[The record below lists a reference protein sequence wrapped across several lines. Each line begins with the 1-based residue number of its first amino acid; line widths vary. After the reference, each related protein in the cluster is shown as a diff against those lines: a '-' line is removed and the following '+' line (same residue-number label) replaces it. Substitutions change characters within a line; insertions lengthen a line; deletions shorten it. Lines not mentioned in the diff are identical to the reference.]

1 MSNRRDWYFLQQVTE
16 AEMDD
21 QFDQIE
27 IEHARMLSRTL
38 GASAHHGGTLLPS
51 EIRQQQPAG
60 SIIGGGFVAPTL
72 PTPTKS
78 FSVSY
83 LTCVVQTEES
93 ADADFTELFMDDD
106 ATERAPMLANFGD
119 PKVGSPAPLTTFDM
133 TSEIAGVG
141 GGNEANWRVYAVLKR
156 TESDPR
162 IDGNGDPV
170 NFKRQV
176 AMELQIDKDEGG
188 APHTGLPALRTAKDT
203 IHLGVI
209 GPLDNAAASIAA
221 GDITPQDRIYGGWSP
236 FSIQKRG
243 LIWLATAQDS
253 FNVGIAG
260 TGERVVQVGHNLN
273 YSRITTSSALDQTV
287 SGTRRILGYIAH
299 DGGGGASADA
309 FGLYKHLIEI
319 EQIIHAQDAAGDEI
333 GDVDILPLGATKTA
347 DAIGLE
353 TDDVSFRYK
362 YNNRSGVAVD
372 IVAFHKMRIY
382 NNMGTHFVS
391 TLLT

>member
-38 GASAHHGGTLLPS
+38 GASAHHGGTLLAS

-60 SIIGGGFVAPTL
+60 SIIGGGFVASTL

-83 LTCVVQTEES
+83 LTSVVQTEES

-133 TSEIAGVG
+133 TSEIAGVAG
-141 GGNEANWRVYAVLKR
+141 GSEANWRVYAVLKR

-176 AMELQIDKDEGG
+176 AMELQIDKDEGV

-203 IHLGVI
+203 IHLAVI
-209 GPLDNAAASIAA
+209 GPLDNAAVSIVA
-221 GDITPQDRIYGGWSP
+221 GDITPQDRVYGGWSP

-260 TGERVVQVGHNLN
+260 TGERVVQVAHNLN

-353 TDDVSFRYK
+353 ADDVSFRYL

-382 NNMGTHFVS
+382 NNMGSHFVS
-391 TLLT
+391 TLLV